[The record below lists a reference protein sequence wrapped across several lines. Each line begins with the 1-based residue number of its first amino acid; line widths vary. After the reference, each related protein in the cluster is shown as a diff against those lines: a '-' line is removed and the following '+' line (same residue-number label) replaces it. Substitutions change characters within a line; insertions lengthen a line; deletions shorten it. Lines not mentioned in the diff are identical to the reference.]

1 MEALGGGRFF
11 NPGRESYLMPQKEVA
26 KKTENEMLEHVPVKI
41 GFLDSINAE
50 FLHVGY
56 ENAGS
61 VTKGDVGASYGPL
74 TVGLGA
80 GAEKLEY
87 YDPLFFITPW
97 AELRGFA
104 GDFELYAVGSVPLVP
119 ETKETKKSVSGYV
132 TLGGAW
138 ELALPD
144 VKEGRVRLGME
155 IEGSGEGSGKE
166 IRQGIALAGF
176 GGSVEYA
183 GKTVYVIEKVVFA
196 PEKPYSQHGMGV
208 MTPHHHKVQVG
219 AVVQLEGVDVGAE
232 FFQTPFSVGGEVSF
246 SIKTG
251 YIVPKVY
258 GWGSKGW
265 GMIGDEVGMGVSIPF
280 SARRLAAE
288 ARVEKVFGTGGGE
301 VMAVDDMG
309 GRHKVGEKLP
319 DKVQMEQLR
328 FWGDAIDKSE
338 SLGEFADKY
347 RGMSMVD
354 ILFAARGLGGQ
365 AKARYSDE
373 LKKGWGNIFSKRS
386 EQVEKIDSKKVYQT
400 VRNWWVH
407 DREKGEPVKDE
418 LGAAGICANI
428 SSLQTEFLR
437 ELGLEAYSL
446 AIPSGRMQ
454 HVVSVVKDPESGS
467 IYLLDYYD
475 VYESKD
481 GKLWPLVQAYTTGRG
496 IVPHGM
502 YVYGQ
507 GDELVGYYEAPE
519 KKLNRAMASD
529 KETLKDA
536 LLKSRP
542 KKR

>member
-1 MEALGGGRFF
+1 
-11 NPGRESYLMPQKEVA
+11 MPQKEVA
-26 KKTENEMLEHVPVKI
+26 KSTKKDALEQVPAKV
-41 GFLDSINAE
+41 GFLNSIHAE

-56 ENAGS
+56 ERVGS
-61 VTKGDVGASYGPL
+61 VTKGEIGASHGPITL
-74 TVGLGA
+74 GLGA

-87 YDPLFFITPW
+87 YDPLFFITPRV
-97 AELRGFA
+97 ELRGIA
-104 GDFELYAVGSVPLVP
+104 GDVELYAVGSVPIVP
-119 ETKETKKSVSGYV
+119 GTKETKKSISGYV

-138 ELALPD
+138 ELSLPE
-144 VKEGRVRLGME
+144 VKEGRLRLGME
-155 IEGSGEGSGKE
+155 IEASGEGSGKE

-183 GKTVYVIEKVVFA
+183 GKTVYVIENVVFA

-265 GMIGDEVGMGVSIPF
+265 GMIGDEVGVGVAVPF
-280 SARRLAAE
+280 SARRLAAK
-288 ARVEKVFGTGGGE
+288 ATVERAFGTGGGD
-301 VMAVDDMG
+301 VMALDDMG
-309 GRHKVGEKLP
+309 GRHRIGEELP
-319 DKVQMEQLR
+319 DNVSMKQLR
-328 FWGDAIDKSE
+328 FWSDAIEKSE
-338 SLGEFADKY
+338 TLGEFADKY
-347 RGMSMVD
+347 RGRSMGD

-365 AKARYSDE
+365 AKARYSDD
-373 LKKGWGNIFSKRS
+373 LAKGWGNVFSKRS
-386 EQVEKIDSKKVYQT
+386 ARVEGIDSEKVYGT
-400 VRNWWVH
+400 VRNWWIE
-407 DREKGEPVKDE
+407 DKYEAGKNPDE

-446 AIPSGRMQ
+446 AIPSGKMQ
-454 HVVSVVKDPESGS
+454 HVVSVVKDPESGN

-475 VYESKD
+475 VYENK
-481 GKLWPLVQAYTTGRG
+481 GGELWPLVREYANANGV
-496 IVPHGM
+496 VPHGM
-502 YVYGQ
+502 YVYGN

-536 LLKSRP
+536 LLRSRP